1 MNRLKQTLGELSQF
15 EQMLTWQDIQER
27 LRSTLPADQYAAV
40 LTTGCVRLDLVL
52 YPGELGTELG
62 YDLYVKDRPD
72 GEEWVCYDSLPDD
85 VRLDMDGV
93 EREMAGVLDREVQR
107 RGLSYTKC
115 PFERVEGKT
124 RVAKKPEMAE
134 PQMGM

>member
-1 MNRLKQTLGELSQF
+1 MNRLKQTLGELYQF

-93 EREMAGVLDREVQR
+93 EREM
-107 RGLSYTKC
+107 SYTKC